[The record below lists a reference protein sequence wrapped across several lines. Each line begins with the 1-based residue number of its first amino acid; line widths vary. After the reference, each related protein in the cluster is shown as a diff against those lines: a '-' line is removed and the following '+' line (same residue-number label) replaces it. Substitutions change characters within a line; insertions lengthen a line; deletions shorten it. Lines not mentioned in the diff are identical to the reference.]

1 METNDKHRFD
11 GKEDKGYLQK
21 PFDENNDRL
30 SQIDNESARL
40 AEERED
46 TKTFRESDPTKRGEA
61 FPNVPEI
68 RMPHRSKGIQVFRQ
82 TWANSC
88 LKLNFEPICS

>member
-30 SQIDNESARL
+30 PQIDNESARL

-46 TKTFRESDPTKRGEA
+46 TKTFRETDPNNRGEA
-61 FPNVPEI
+61 FLNVPDSDASSIE
-68 RMPHRSKGIQVFRQ
+68 GEE
-82 TWANSC
+82 
-88 LKLNFEPICS
+88 LPIDDSARLTQYPDGND